1 MLELDWE
8 RIRLQTNWK
17 LEHCFSAGPI
27 NQTHASLSSASPGAR
42 DSPDSIS
49 TNADDTSSPAM
60 TDDTSINQD
69 SNSQTENIDVNNSS
83 LSDPQDATGSEPQQP
98 SHSFLITNHGQEAK
112 T

>member
-42 DSPDSIS
+42 GSPDSIS